1 MPPLTPEHFQIS
13 SIQRQD
19 LGWEISSHFHQK
31 GHALEFTQ
39 HQSRPSAVYEP
50 QLMSEGMDVRHLL
63 DQSLA
68 HHLGDSLAC
77 FYQVFVPSAYLLS
90 PSPPFLLISTPA
102 SLS

>member
-68 HHLGDSLAC
+68 HHLGDSLV
-77 FYQVFVPSAYLLS
+77 VFTKSL
-90 PSPPFLLISTPA
+90 FLLHTF
-102 SLS
+102 SLLVLLFS